1 MGDYDTDVAEY
12 LYKEG
17 ATRAGVT
24 KLLCK
29 ELSKACVGKAP
40 RVPKVEQKIICVKAL
55 VVSSHCHGF
64 IEFAYC

>member
-29 ELSKACVGKAP
+29 ELSKACVGKPP
-40 RVPKVEQKIICVKAL
+40 RVPKVEQRL
-55 VVSSHCHGF
+55 F
-64 IEFAYC
+64 M